1 MKLLAADRPAA
12 SDEDSRPMRR
22 SFLKILG
29 QPVCETAFR
38 RLLGV
43 GSGRLLTL
51 QTAVRKSQPCPI
63 DGRYVQRTRLNLV
76 SEKVRRKREVVVEFL
91 EKLAQ
96 TLSEPMPEVQGPSKD
111 ANLPEDMKFRRPRG
125 KRPLPQVSRQVCK
138 LKDVSSMRL
147 LPPGKFSDYLK
158 LLNAEL
164 PADGQVTMKTFSS
177 VPMNMK
183 FSICLL

>member
-1 MKLLAADRPAA
+1 MKLLAADQPAV
-12 SDEDSRPMRR
+12 SDEEPMPARR
-22 SFLKILG
+22 SSLKMLG

-51 QTAVRKSQPCPI
+51 QTAARKNQPCPI

-96 TLSEPMPEVQGPSKD
+96 TLSEPMPEVQGPKD
-111 ANLPEDMKFRRPRG
+111 ASLPEDMKFRRPRG
-125 KRPLPQVSRQVCK
+125 KRPLPQVSRQLCK

-177 VPMNMK
+177 V
-183 FSICLL
+183 LWT